1 MMKKQG
7 EQRLV
12 PKLRFKGFSEDWE
25 QRKFSEI
32 FKRVSKSSNSESLPI
47 VEYEDIDNEA
57 RTLKSD
63 FQYRYSNK
71 EGLEFLENDILYGKL
86 RPYLKNQILSDFKGK
101 AIGDFWILRSYL
113 NNPTFNYYLLNTP
126 RLSHITNLTTG
137 TRMPRS
143 DWKTINSYT
152 IKVPDDIKEAELI
165 ADFLSYLDK
174 TISLHKRKSLIYKRL
189 RDYYSS
195 LFYST
200 ERGII
205 FSNSKDSWKKEK
217 LNKVFYPH
225 KLSDVI
231 FSKEDKDLNGDTLY
245 IITQGDT
252 PIKEIIKGTGNQD
265 YEEVIFFGD
274 HTLSLSKINGPYKV
288 DTDGV
293 KVLHVDKDFDRD
305 FIFNLIKCN
314 MPASEGYKRHFT
326 ILKNKKVWL
335 TTDINEQVK
344 ISDTLNLLDKL
355 VSSQNNKIEQL
366 QNLRVEYLNTLFI

>member
-1 MMKKQG
+1 M
-7 EQRLV
+7 LN
-12 PKLRFKGFSEDWE
+12 WE
-25 QRKFSEI
+25 QEKFSNI
-32 FKRVSKSSNSESLPI
+32 FKRVSESSNSEAIPI
-47 VEYEDIDNEA
+47 VEYEDIDNES
-57 RTLKSD
+57 RVLKSD
-63 FQYRYSNK
+63 FKYRFSSRD
-71 EGLEFLENDILYGKL
+71 GLKFSEKDILFGKL
-86 RPYLKNQILSDFKGK
+86 RPYLRNQILSDFKGK
-101 AIGDFWILRSYL
+101 AIGDFWILRSQM
-113 NNPTFNYYLLNTP
+113 NHPIFDYYLLDTP

-143 DWKTINSYT
+143 DWNTIDSYN
-152 IKVPDDIKEAELI
+152 IKVPVDIKETERI
-165 ADFLSYLDK
+165 ARLLSLLDK
-174 TISLHKRKSLIYKRL
+174 AISLHKRKLLIYKRL

-200 ERGII
+200 DRGII
-205 FSNSKDSWKKEK
+205 FSNSRDAWKKEK
-217 LNKVFYPH
+217 LSKVFYPH

-231 FSKEDKDLNGDTLY
+231 FSEEDKDLTGDKLY

-252 PIKEIIKGTGNQD
+252 PIKEITKGTGNQD

-305 FIFNLIKCN
+305 FIFYLIKCN

-335 TTDINEQVK
+335 TTDIDEQVK
-344 ISDTLNLLDKL
+344 ISNTLNLLDKL
-355 VSSQNNKIEQL
+355 VSSQNNKIEKL
-366 QNLRVEYLNTLFI
+366 QNLRTEYLNTLFI